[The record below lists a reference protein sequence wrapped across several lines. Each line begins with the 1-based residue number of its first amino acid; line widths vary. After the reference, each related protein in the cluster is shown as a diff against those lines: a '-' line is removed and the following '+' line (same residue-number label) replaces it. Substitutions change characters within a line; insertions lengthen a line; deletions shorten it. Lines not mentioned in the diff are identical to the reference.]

1 MPTILIADDDTA
13 LREALTEAVRDL
25 GYGALEAST
34 GEIALSVV
42 EQQTI
47 NAVILDLRMPG
58 IDGLEV
64 LRQLRT
70 RAEPLP
76 VAVLTA
82 YANANNT
89 IEAMRLGAFDH
100 LTKPIGR
107 ADLERVLNG
116 MLATNIAQ
124 PKSLDSPIQET
135 LVGSSETMRQVQKTI
150 GMLADNNATV
160 LITGETGTG
169 KELVARAIHDH
180 GCRNGKKFV
189 AVNCAAIPSELLESE
204 LFGHVRGAFT
214 GAVGER
220 LGAFRQADSGSL
232 FLDEIGDMNL
242 SMQAKILR
250 ALQERL
256 IIPVGGNPVPVDVRV
271 IAATHRDIPELVH
284 RGLFREDLFYRLHVV
299 PIHIPPLRDRIA
311 DIIPLA
317 EYFLARADGGR
328 KRLTSETAARLI
340 KHNWPGNARELKNA
354 MERVA
359 VLVYGDW
366 VKIDDIHFLDTMQ
379 PALGQA
385 LDWPDED
392 LPAAVARLEKLL
404 IQRALQKANENRAEA
419 ARILNIHRQLLYSK
433 MQRYGIE
440 VSENKTDG
448 VTRADT
454 KPIK

>member
-1 MPTILIADDDTA
+1 MPTVLIIDDDIA
-13 LREALTEAVRDL
+13 MREALSEAARDL
-25 GYGALEAST
+25 GHDVLEAAT
-34 GEIALSVV
+34 GEIALSIVG
-42 EQQTI
+42 QQTV

-116 MLATNIAQ
+116 MLATNISQAK
-124 PKSLDSPIQET
+124 PLDSPIQET
-135 LVGSSETMRQVQKTI
+135 LVGSSETIRQVQKTI

-232 FLDEIGDMNL
+232 FLDEIGDMDL

-250 ALQERL
+250 ALQEQL

-271 IAATHRDIPELVH
+271 IAATHRDLRELVH
-284 RGLFREDLFYRLHVV
+284 RGLFRDDLFYRLYVV
-299 PIHIPPLRDRIA
+299 PIHIPPLRERIA

-317 EYFLARADGGR
+317 EHFLARADGGR
-328 KRLTSETAARLI
+328 KRLTSETAARLV
-340 KHNWPGNARELKNA
+340 KHHWPGNVRELKNA

-359 VLVYGDW
+359 VLVYGDL
-366 VKIDDIHFLDTMQ
+366 VKIDDIHFLDTLQ
-379 PALGQA
+379 PASGQA
-385 LDWPDED
+385 LDWPDEE
-392 LPAAVARLEKLL
+392 LPAAVARLEQLL
-404 IQRALQKANENRAEA
+404 IQRALQKANGNRAEA
-419 ARILNIHRQLLYSK
+419 ARVLNIHRQLLYSK
-433 MQRYGIE
+433 IQRYGIE

-448 VTRADT
+448 VTRPDT
-454 KPIK
+454 KLIK